1 MTLAKGVLDCSLP
14 DYTEVSNQ
22 IDISDCGTEWYALS
36 LSKPCLSYKLGWHP
50 RSLNLPVL

>member
-1 MTLAKGVLDCSLP
+1 MTLAKGVLDCLLP

-36 LSKPCLSYKLGWHP
+36 LSKPCLSYKLGLHP